1 MITYDVVGTTK
12 NGTEKIKFTNSEFN
26 DIIFSIGR
34 VHFGEDPNDPRLN
47 FEYHIHMHPVDL
59 VFDKDEFEET
69 IAEFIVDRIKLGIE
83 QNDLIYT
90 GGIDED

>member
-12 NGTEKIKFTNSEFN
+12 NGTEKLKFTNSDFD

-34 VHFGEDPNDPRLN
+34 VHFGEDPEDPRLN
-47 FEYHIHMHPVDL
+47 FDYHIHLCDANT
-59 VFDKDEFEET
+59 DYDSEAFENRV
-69 IAEFIVDRIKLGIE
+69 AEFIIERIKAGIE
-83 QNDLIYT
+83 NNDLIYT